1 MTPESLSND
10 PFDRANRL
18 THIGLTMV
26 LSRRQLLTLERFA
39 EALLPRGGSLSYGA
53 SDVGTA
59 GVVVERIA
67 SPPRRFRLP
76 FALALT
82 AWEYS
87 TVLRYGRPFSALA
100 PDIRQRWL
108 QSALE
113 SRIYPLRLVAFW
125 LKTLCVLGF
134 CGDRRVEEAIG
145 FTRSCIDASPPGD
158 GPRLQPIA
166 YPAISGNV
174 TETVDAVVIGSGAGG
189 AVVAKELAEGGLSVV
204 VIEEGAY
211 FAREDYADG
220 TPWELLGKLYREGGL
235 TVALGFPFVPI
246 PLGKAVGGTTVVNSG
261 TCFRPPDRVLHDWE
275 RRWGI
280 EGIDT
285 VTLEPIFRRVE
296 EVISVQPAPW
306 EIMGKNAEVFDR
318 GVKALGYHGQPIH
331 RNIDGC
337 RGCGVCAYGCP
348 SDAKRAM
355 HLSYLPRAAAH
366 GARIYACCRARR
378 VLVEDGRAVGVEADI
393 LDAAGDEIR
402 GRLRVRAAVVVLAA
416 GAIHTP
422 ALLMANGL
430 ALDSGQVGRNLR
442 IHPSVG
448 VSAAFEE
455 ETYSWRGMLQ
465 SYYVDDLQGSHGV
478 LLEVTSLLP
487 GTSAASA
494 QEVGPKLKEALA
506 LSRYLASVGLFVSD
520 SSKGHIL
527 RGLGRDW
534 WTSPT
539 ILYGL
544 GQDDTDRLL
553 RGIALAAEVFLA
565 AGAVAVFTGIRGLA
579 PVTDRQSLRR
589 LQKFSLRAEQLTP
602 AGFHPMGTC
611 RMGGDPA
618 VSVVGPY
625 GEAHAVRNLFVADAS
640 VFPSCV
646 GVNPQV
652 TIMAFATRTAFHI
665 LERGG

>member
-1 MTPESLSND
+1 
-10 PFDRANRL
+10 
-18 THIGLTMV
+18 MV

-59 GVVVERIA
+59 GAVVGRIA
-67 SPPRRFRLP
+67 GLPRRFRLL
-76 FALALT
+76 FAVALT

-87 TVLRYGRPFSALA
+87 AVLRHGRPFSALA

-113 SRIYPLRLVAFW
+113 SRVYPLRLIAFW
-125 LKTLCVLGF
+125 LRTLCVLGF
-134 CGDRRVEEAIG
+134 CADRRVEEAIG
-145 FTRSCIDASPPGD
+145 FTRSCIDASPPRD
-158 GPRLQPIA
+158 GPRLQPITH
-166 YPAISGNV
+166 PAISGNV
-174 TETVDAVVIGSGAGG
+174 AEAVDAVVIGSGAGG

-211 FAREDYADG
+211 FTREDYADD
-220 TPWELLGKLYREGGL
+220 TPWERVGKLYREGGF
-235 TVALGFPFVPI
+235 TVALGSPVVSI

-261 TCFRPPDRVLHDWE
+261 TCFRPPDRVLRDWE

-280 EGIDT
+280 EGIDAA
-285 VTLEPIFRRVE
+285 TLEPIFRRVE
-296 EVISVQPAPW
+296 EAISVQPAPW
-306 EIMGKNAEVFDR
+306 DIIGKNAEVFDR
-318 GVKALGYHGQPIH
+318 GVKALGYHGQPIR

-355 HLSYLPRAAAH
+355 HLSYLPCAAAR
-366 GARIYACCRARR
+366 GAKIYARCRARR
-378 VLVEDGRAVGVEADI
+378 LLVEGNRAVGVEADI
-393 LDAAGDEIR
+393 LDASGDEIR

-442 IHPSVG
+442 IHPSIA

-455 ETYSWRGMLQ
+455 EICSWRGTLQ
-465 SYYVDDLQGSHGV
+465 SYYVDDLHESHGV

-487 GTSAASA
+487 GASTA
-494 QEVGPKLKEALA
+494 SLPEVGPKLKEALA

-520 SSKGHIL
+520 SSKGRVL
-527 RGLGRDW
+527 RGLGSDW
-534 WTSPT
+534 WTGPT
-539 ILYGL
+539 ILYSL
-544 GQDDTDRLL
+544 RKDDTGRLL
-553 RGIALAAEVFLA
+553 RGIVLAAEVFLA

-579 PVTDRQSLRR
+579 PVTDRQGLRSLQKLSLRP
-589 LQKFSLRAEQLTP
+589 EQLTP
-602 AGFHPMGTC
+602 VGFHPMGTC

-618 VSVVGPY
+618 VSVVDPY

-640 VFPSCV
+640 VFPSCI
-646 GVNPQV
+646 GVNPQL

-665 LERGG
+665 LERGA

>member
-1 MTPESLSND
+1 
-10 PFDRANRL
+10 
-18 THIGLTMV
+18 MV

-39 EALLPRGGSLSYGA
+39 DALLPRGGPLSPGA

-59 GVVVERIA
+59 AAVVERVA
-67 SPPRRFRLP
+67 RLPWRFRLLV
-76 FALALT
+76 ALALT

-87 TVLRYGRPFSALA
+87 AVLRHGRPFSTLAL
-100 PDIRQRWL
+100 DIRQRWL

-113 SRIYPLRLVAFW
+113 GRFFPLRLIAFW
-125 LKTLCVLGF
+125 LRAFCVFAF
-134 CGDRRVEEAIG
+134 CADRRVEEAIG
-145 FTRSCIDASPPGD
+145 FTRSCIDASPPRD

-166 YPAISGNV
+166 YPAIGGNV
-174 TETVDAVVIGSGAGG
+174 VETVDAVVIGSGAGG
-189 AVVAKELAEGGLSVV
+189 AVVAKELAEAGLSVV

-220 TPWELLGKLYREGGL
+220 TPWERVWKLYRDGGL
-235 TVALGFPFVPI
+235 TGALGSPVIPI

-261 TCFRPPDRVLHDWE
+261 TCFRPPDRVLGEWE

-280 EGIDT
+280 EGIDAA
-285 VTLEPIFRRVE
+285 TLEPIFRRVE
-296 EVISVQPAPW
+296 ETISVQPAPW
-306 EIMGKNAEVFDR
+306 EIIGKNAEVFHR
-318 GVKALGYHGQPIH
+318 GVKALGYHGQPIR

-337 RGCGVCAYGCP
+337 RGCGVCVFGCP

-366 GARIYACCRARR
+366 GAKIYARCRARR
-378 VLVEDGRAVGVEADI
+378 LLVEGGRAVGVEADI
-393 LDAAGDEIR
+393 LDASSDEIR
-402 GRLRVRAAVVVLAA
+402 GRLRVRAAVVVVAA

-442 IHPSVG
+442 IHPSLA

-455 ETYSWRGMLQ
+455 EVYSWRGTLQ
-465 SYYVDDLQGSHGV
+465 SYYVDDLEESHGV

-487 GTSAASA
+487 GLSAASA
-494 QEVGPKLKEALA
+494 REVGPKLKEVLA
-506 LSRYLASVGLFVSD
+506 RSRYLASVGLFVSD
-520 SSKGHIL
+520 SSKGRIL

-534 WTSPT
+534 WTSPP
-539 ILYGL
+539 IIYSL

-553 RGIALAAEVFLA
+553 RGVALAAEVFLA

-579 PVTDRQSLRR
+579 PVTNRQDVRSLQKLSLRPER
-589 LQKFSLRAEQLTP
+589 LSP
-602 AGFHPMGTC
+602 VGFHPMGTC
-611 RMGGDPA
+611 RMGRDAA
-618 VSVVGPY
+618 VSAVAPY

-640 VFPSCV
+640 VFPSCI
-646 GVNPQV
+646 GVNPQL

-665 LERGG
+665 VKRGA